1 MRLGVV
7 PTTATYGAV
16 PLSDELKADVVGYCS
31 MACRTHWAALED
43 FGPRSTVDVRL
54 NVAALHLVHQVI
66 A

>member
-7 PTTATYGAV
+7 PTAATYGAV

-31 MACRTHWAALED
+31 MARRTHWPRSRD
-43 FGPRSTVDVRL
+43 FGPRFTADVRL